1 MSSSETTNQ
10 VKTTEK
16 RNSRHRHGR
25 RKHTGMVK
33 EIYSV
38 ANPNAPT
45 YYVEAFKMIASNIEF
60 VAVAQECKSILVTS
74 TLQDEG
80 KTNLSVNL
88 ALTLAGYGKRVCLVD
103 CDLRLPSVH
112 RLQRSPIGL
121 THVLKGEVPL
131 DEAVFKHSESDLN
144 ILLGGVIPPNPTELL
159 ASVKMQKVV
168 EALANRYDYVIYD
181 TPPCLGISDVS
192 VLGRYMDAAVL
203 AVRHD
208 STDKRMV
215 ERAKA
220 NIENS
225 GLKVIGAILM
235 EYKAE
240 SDVSNAYYYN
250 HGYKYGYYK
259 YGGYGYYGDKRE
271 RKDDK

>member
-1 MSSSETTNQ
+1 MSSTADTSTA
-10 VKTTEK
+10 KK
-16 RNSRHRHGR
+16 RKKSKHRHHRHRHR
-25 RKHTGMVK
+25 HTSMMK
-33 EIYSV
+33 EIYSI

-45 YYVEAFKMIASNIEF
+45 YYTESFKMIASNIEF
-60 VAVAQECKSILVTS
+60 IAVAQECKSILVSS
-74 TLQDEG
+74 TVQDEG

-88 ALTLAGYGKRVCLVD
+88 SMALAGYGKRVCLVD

-131 DEAVFKHSESDLN
+131 EEAIIKHKDSDLN

-168 EALANRYDYVIYD
+168 EALASRYDYVIYD

-192 VLGRYMDAAVL
+192 VLGRYMDGAVL
-203 AVRHD
+203 VIRHD

-235 EYKAE
+235 EYKAD
-240 SDVSNAYYYN
+240 SDISNSY
-250 HGYKYGYYK
+250 YYK
-259 YGGYGYYGDKRE
+259 YGSYYYGE
-271 RKDDK
+271 KDE